1 MFSSLPKKLPPPK
14 NYWQVVEE
22 IAKSIPDPVRKLK
35 FLKRVTRDRSQ
46 LSIAPDNDVDIAKTD
61 SIDTV
66 QVELQGEETGQ
77 KENKDEHLE
86 QEIAYRKRNSHT
98 WAYRYR
104 HIIISA
110 ILVVTVWSAGMLLMS
125 LIGVINTAIIDSTGS
140 DSDKVRYYS
149 VNKGRLQTYNPVA
162 TLKEKRDG
170 KKVGANEKLS
180 AYLNKVIWIIENT
193 PDIEFYSNRL
203 QIITTYMVDNIPR
216 NYYKFP
222 KNSVQLP
229 AKDLSPKDM
238 ASDITGILY
247 HASESDIFDY
257 KPEMTSSIK
266 RYSKALIKYLC
277 KKKSYHYFI
286 DRFGRVY
293 RLVKDEHAAFHG
305 GNSVWADDE
314 SIYLNLNHAFIGI
327 CFEGRDFETVDKS
340 AAADDDKKG
349 TPNISMMQTSSI
361 NEAQIRSGKELTD
374 LLRVKY
380 NISQHN
386 CVPHSLASVNARSLL
401 IGHHLDLSY
410 GFPFNEY
417 ELSNKYNEPLPS
429 ITEFGFSYDK
439 YFEKIFGAKKWPGI
453 SYSEELLK
461 KQAKKKNLPLPEYRN
476 LLNKKFIRFF
486 EWKKEQMKNT
496 KSVKD
501 DQDNIKTAIEITDYS
516 VV

>member
-1 MFSSLPKKLPPPK
+1 
-14 NYWQVVEE
+14 
-22 IAKSIPDPVRKLK
+22 
-35 FLKRVTRDRSQ
+35 
-46 LSIAPDNDVDIAKTD
+46 
-61 SIDTV
+61 
-66 QVELQGEETGQ
+66 
-77 KENKDEHLE
+77 
-86 QEIAYRKRNSHT
+86 
-98 WAYRYR
+98 
-104 HIIISA
+104 
-110 ILVVTVWSAGMLLMS
+110 
-125 LIGVINTAIIDSTGS
+125 
-140 DSDKVRYYS
+140 
-149 VNKGRLQTYNPVA
+149 
-162 TLKEKRDG
+162 
-170 KKVGANEKLS
+170 
-180 AYLNKVIWIIENT
+180 
-193 PDIEFYSNRL
+193 
-203 QIITTYMVDNIPR
+203 MVDNIPR

-229 AKDLSPKDM
+229 AKDLSSKNP
-238 ASDITGILY
+238 ASDIAGILY

-305 GNSVWADDE
+305 GNSIWADDE

-327 CFEGRDFETVDKS
+327 CFEGRDFETVGKS

-439 YFEKIFGAKKWPGI
+439 YFEKIFSTKKWPGI

-476 LLNKKFIRFF
+476 LLNKKFIKFF
-486 EWKKEQMKNT
+486 EWQKEQMKKT

-501 DQDNIKTAIEITDYS
+501 DQDNIKTAIENTDYS

>member
-1 MFSSLPKKLPPPK
+1 
-14 NYWQVVEE
+14 
-22 IAKSIPDPVRKLK
+22 
-35 FLKRVTRDRSQ
+35 
-46 LSIAPDNDVDIAKTD
+46 
-61 SIDTV
+61 
-66 QVELQGEETGQ
+66 
-77 KENKDEHLE
+77 
-86 QEIAYRKRNSHT
+86 
-98 WAYRYR
+98 
-104 HIIISA
+104 
-110 ILVVTVWSAGMLLMS
+110 
-125 LIGVINTAIIDSTGS
+125 
-140 DSDKVRYYS
+140 
-149 VNKGRLQTYNPVA
+149 
-162 TLKEKRDG
+162 
-170 KKVGANEKLS
+170 
-180 AYLNKVIWIIENT
+180 
-193 PDIEFYSNRL
+193 
-203 QIITTYMVDNIPR
+203 MVDNIPR

-229 AKDLSPKDM
+229 AKDLLSKNP
-238 ASDITGILY
+238 ASDIAGILY

-266 RYSKALIKYLC
+266 RYSRALIKYLC
-277 KKKSYHYFI
+277 KEKSYHYFI

-327 CFEGRDFETVDKS
+327 CFEGRDFETVGKS

-429 ITEFGFSYDK
+429 ITEFGFYYDK
-439 YFEKIFGAKKWPGI
+439 YFEKIFSAKKWPGI

-476 LLNKKFIRFF
+476 LLNKKFIKFF
-486 EWKKEQMKNT
+486 KWQKEQMKNT
-496 KSVKD
+496 KSVKS